1 MTSDQVA
8 EALADSLTELGIET
22 TAIGPEVRLR
32 EDLELD
38 STEMVQVSLDL
49 TRRLGVRV
57 RLEPKANGTFQDAC
71 EALARQASQV
81 TAAAQAGQASQ
92 P

>member
-1 MTSDQVA
+1 MTSEQVA
-8 EALADSLTELGIET
+8 DALTGSLVGLGVEAA
-22 TAIGPEVRLR
+22 AIRPDVRLH

-57 RLEPKANGTFQDAC
+57 RLEPKANGTFLDAC
-71 EALARQASQV
+71 AAVVRQA
-81 TAAAQAGQASQ
+81 GG

>member
-8 EALADSLTELGIET
+8 DALSRSLAELGIEAA
-22 TAIGPEVRLR
+22 AIRPEVRLH
-32 EDLELD
+32 EDLGLD

-57 RLEPKANGTFQDAC
+57 RLEHRADGTFSDVC
-71 EALARQASQV
+71 ERVARQA
-81 TAAAQAGQASQ
+81 APGER
-92 P
+92 

>member
-1 MTSDQVA
+1 MTSDRVA
-8 EALADSLTELGIET
+8 EALAGSLAELGIDA
-22 TAIGPEVRLR
+22 TAIEPEVRLR
-32 EDLELD
+32 EDLGLD

-57 RLEPKANGTFQDAC
+57 RLDGKANGTFRDVC
-71 EALARQASQV
+71 EAVAH
-81 TAAAQAGQASQ
+81 QAGE

>member
-8 EALADSLTELGIET
+8 EALAGSLAELGIDAS
-22 TAIGPEVRLR
+22 AIKPEVRLR

-57 RLEPKANGTFQDAC
+57 RLDARENGTFREAC
-71 EALARQASQV
+71 EAVARQTSE
-81 TAAAQAGQASQ
+81 

>member
-8 EALADSLTELGIET
+8 EALACSLAELGIDAA
-22 TAIGPEVRLR
+22 AIKPEVRLR

-57 RLEPKANGTFQDAC
+57 RLDARENGTFRDAC
-71 EALARQASQV
+71 ESVVRQ
-81 TAAAQAGQASQ
+81 TAER
-92 P
+92 

>member
-1 MTSDQVA
+1 MTSDEVA
-8 EALADSLTELGIET
+8 EALAGSLADLGID
-22 TAIGPEVRLR
+22 ASVIQPEVRLR

-57 RLEPKANGTFQDAC
+57 RVDAKANGTFRDAC
-71 EALARQASQV
+71 EAVTRQA
-81 TAAAQAGQASQ
+81 GE

>member
-8 EALADSLTELGIET
+8 EALAGSLAGLGIDAA
-22 TAIGPEVRLR
+22 AIRPEVRLR

-57 RLEPKANGTFQDAC
+57 RLDTRENGTFRDAC
-71 EALARQASQV
+71 ELVARR
-81 TAAAQAGQASQ
+81 AGV

>member
-8 EALADSLTELGIET
+8 DALAGSLAALGVDAAAIE
-22 TAIGPEVRLR
+22 PEARLR

-57 RLEPKANGTFQDAC
+57 RLEPRANGTFRDAC
-71 EALARQASQV
+71 EAVARQANE
-81 TAAAQAGQASQ
+81 

>member
-1 MTSDQVA
+1 MTSDEVA
-8 EALADSLTELGIET
+8 EALSGSLAELGIDAA
-22 TAIGPEVRLR
+22 AIEPEVRLR

-57 RLEPKANGTFQDAC
+57 RLDVKENGTFHDAC
-71 EALARQASQV
+71 EAVARQA
-81 TAAAQAGQASQ
+81 GE

>member
-8 EALADSLTELGIET
+8 DALAGSLTELGIDAS
-22 TAIGPEVRLR
+22 AIHPDVRLR

-49 TRRLGVRV
+49 TRRLGVRI
-57 RLEPKANGTFQDAC
+57 RLAPGANDTFQDAC
-71 EALARQASQV
+71 EAVAREASD
-81 TAAAQAGQASQ
+81 

>member
-8 EALADSLTELGIET
+8 DALAGSLAGLGIEAA
-22 TAIGPEVRLR
+22 AIGPEVRLR

-57 RLEPKANGTFQDAC
+57 RLEPKENGTFRDAC
-71 EALARQASQV
+71 EAVTRQANE
-81 TAAAQAGQASQ
+81 

>member
-1 MTSDQVA
+1 MTPDQVA
-8 EALADSLTELGIET
+8 DALAGSLAELGIDAS
-22 TAIGPEVRLR
+22 AIHPDVRLR

-57 RLEPKANGTFQDAC
+57 RLAPGANDTFQDAC
-71 EALARQASQV
+71 DAVAREA
-81 TAAAQAGQASQ
+81 GE

>member
-1 MTSDQVA
+1 MTSDHVA
-8 EALADSLTELGIET
+8 DALAGSLAGLGIEAA
-22 TAIGPEVRLR
+22 AIGPEVRLR

-57 RLEPKANGTFQDAC
+57 RLEPKANGTFRDAC
-71 EALARQASQV
+71 EAVARQATQR
-81 TAAAQAGQASQ
+81 
-92 P
+92 

>member
-1 MTSDQVA
+1 MTSDEVA
-8 EALADSLTELGIET
+8 EALAGSLAALGID
-22 TAIGPEVRLR
+22 ASVIQPEVRLR

-57 RLEPKANGTFQDAC
+57 RVDAKANGTFRDAC
-71 EALARQASQV
+71 EAVTRQA
-81 TAAAQAGQASQ
+81 GE